1 MRLELSFSGHSI
13 NVLSVMLVI
22 NYSLFIAVLG
32 LHCYPGFSL
41 VAVSGGLLSIMVHG
55 LLIVVASLFVA
66 HSSCSTWGSVL
77 GISRL

>member
-13 NVLSVMLVI
+13 NVLSVVLVI

-32 LHCYPGFSL
+32 LHCDPGLSL
-41 VAVSGGLLSIMVHG
+41 VAVGGGLLSIMVHG

>member
-1 MRLELSFSGHSI
+1 MRLELSISEYSI

-32 LHCYPGFSL
+32 LHCYLGLSL
-41 VAVSGGLLSIMVHG
+41 VAVSGAYSLVVMPG
-55 LLIVVASLFVA
+55 LLIVVASLFMA

-77 GISRL
+77 AISRL

>member
-1 MRLELSFSGHSI
+1 
-13 NVLSVMLVI
+13 MLVI

-41 VAVSGGLLSIMVHG
+41 VAAGGGLLSIMVHG